1 MGSQSE
7 PTRFLQAADAQIR
20 GTVSF
25 AYGTPVTPTR
35 VALVWAWSDRGEWT
49 QAEPAAV
56 AGTGTPIY
64 ALAVASDTYW

>member
-35 VALVWAWSDRGEWT
+35 VALVGAWCDRGEWT
-49 QAEPAAV
+49 QASSVFQTLNNLCE
-56 AGTGTPIY
+56 TRSLSIH
-64 ALAVASDTYW
+64 